1 MSEEKSP
8 LYATNSKLVIAEEK
22 ISDLDNTIIASIQIE
37 IQK

>member
-1 MSEEKSP
+1 MSEEKIP

-22 ISDLDNTIIASIQIE
+22 ISDLDNTIIESIQNE